1 VQKAV
6 SETGGKVFLPA
17 TVTDVAPYLDQQTAA
32 LSQRLS

>member
-1 VQKAV
+1 
-6 SETGGKVFLPA
+6 VFLPA